1 LQAAIGKDVLPGENG
16 STPGGGSSSSSVNLS
31 AVGHVF
37 LIAEGS
43 GTRAVRSGGAS
54 MSMEE
59 EAVAQLYRDH
69 AAALRRFVLAATS
82 DPDQAEDVVQ
92 ETILRVWK
100 LGPEVENMRGY
111 LYRTA
116 RHVIIDNHRRRSSR
130 AQETNMPEEELATA
144 DQVDRLLLKVVMEEA
159 LTRLSVDHRNVI
171 LALHYQRLT
180 AAEAA
185 EELHVPLGTV
195 KSRAFYGVKALRSVL
210 DEMGVKR

>member
-1 LQAAIGKDVLPGENG
+1 
-16 STPGGGSSSSSVNLS
+16 
-31 AVGHVF
+31 
-37 LIAEGS
+37 
-43 GTRAVRSGGAS
+43 

-116 RHVIIDNHRRRSSR
+116 RHVIIDNYRRRSSR
-130 AQETNMPEEELATA
+130 AQETNMPEESLATA
-144 DQVDRLLLKVVMEEA
+144 DQVDRLLL
-159 LTRLSVDHRNVI
+159 
-171 LALHYQRLT
+171 
-180 AAEAA
+180 
-185 EELHVPLGTV
+185 
-195 KSRAFYGVKALRSVL
+195 
-210 DEMGVKR
+210 

>member
-1 LQAAIGKDVLPGENG
+1 
-16 STPGGGSSSSSVNLS
+16 
-31 AVGHVF
+31 
-37 LIAEGS
+37 
-43 GTRAVRSGGAS
+43 

-100 LGPEVENMRGY
+100 LGPEVQNMRGY

-116 RHVIIDNHRRRSSR
+116 RHVIIDNYRRRSSR
-130 AQETNMPEEELATA
+130 AQETSLPEEELATA
-144 DQVDRLLLKVVMEEA
+144 DQVDRLLLKVIMEEA

-185 EELHVPLGTV
+185 EELHLPLGTV